1 MGNQSNIMKNVIL
14 LLSLVLILS
23 SCKEENKAPQQGD
36 ATTEKTIT
44 ADDKEKTAKQSDGL
58 TLLKGDY
65 VFYDNAAV
73 LQTHK
78 EFYGVIIN
86 DKTHELNTMVKQY
99 KSDDTDMIPVEVRG
113 RITDKDDP
121 VIKWTYK
128 VEIVEILNVSEP
140 KKDANETIK
149 LGTK

>member
-1 MGNQSNIMKNVIL
+1 MDNQSNIMKKIIL
-14 LLSLVLILS
+14 LLSLVFIFS
-23 SCKEENKAPQQGD
+23 SCKNEKKELEKGETN
-36 ATTEKTIT
+36 TEKTIS
-44 ADDKEKTAKQSDGL
+44 ADDKEKTAKQNDGL
-58 TLLKGDY
+58 TLLKGDF

-73 LQTHK
+73 LQTHR

-86 DKTHELNTMVKQY
+86 DKTHELNKLVKQY

-113 RITDKDDP
+113 RVTDKDDP

>member
-1 MGNQSNIMKNVIL
+1 MKKIIL
-14 LLSLVLILS
+14 LLSLVFIFS
-23 SCKEENKAPQQGD
+23 SCKNEKKELEKGEAN
-36 ATTEKTIT
+36 TEKTIT
-44 ADDKEKTAKQSDGL
+44 ADDKEKTAKQNDGL
-58 TLLKGDY
+58 TLLKGDF

-73 LQTHK
+73 LQTHR

-86 DKTHELNTMVKQY
+86 DKTHELNKLIKKY

-113 RITDKDDP
+113 RVTDKDDP
-121 VIKWTYK
+121 VIKWKYK

>member
-1 MGNQSNIMKNVIL
+1 MKNVIL
-14 LLSLVLILS
+14 LLSLVFIFS
-23 SCKEENKAPQQGD
+23 SCKEENKTLPNGD
-36 ATTEKTIT
+36 TNTEKTIT
-44 ADDKEKTAKQSDGL
+44 AGDKEKTAKQNDGL
-58 TLLKGDY
+58 TLLKGDF

-73 LQTHK
+73 LQTHR

-86 DKTHELNTMVKQY
+86 EKTHELNKLVKQY
-99 KSDDTDMIPVEVRG
+99 KSDDTDMIPVEIRG

-121 VIKWTYK
+121 VIKWAYK

-140 KKDANETIK
+140 KKDTNETIK